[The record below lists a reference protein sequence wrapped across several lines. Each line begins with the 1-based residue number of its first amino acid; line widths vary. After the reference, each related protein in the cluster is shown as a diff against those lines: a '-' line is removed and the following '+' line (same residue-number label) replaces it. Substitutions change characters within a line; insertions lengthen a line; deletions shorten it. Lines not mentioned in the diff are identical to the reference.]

1 MKKLYRSNTD
11 KIIWGVCG
19 GLGEYFKI
27 DSVIIRILF
36 ILMFLAWGT
45 GLLFYIILA
54 IMMPK
59 PSKKTEVVE
68 EKKEENNKFRFLL
81 GIFLALIGLN
91 IMLTSIFN
99 FNIFSF
105 IDWKIILSAFLILIG
120 LKIIFENEKQ

>member
-45 GLLFYIILA
+45 GLFFYIILA

-59 PSKKTEVVE
+59 TSKKTEAVE

-81 GIFLALIGLN
+81 GIFLALIGVN

-99 FNIFSF
+99 FNMFSF

-120 LKIIFENEKQ
+120 LKIIFKNEK

>member
-45 GLLFYIILA
+45 GLFFYIILA

-59 PSKKTEVVE
+59 TSKKTEIVE

-81 GIFLALIGLN
+81 GIFLALIGVN
-91 IMLTSIFN
+91 ITLISIFN

>member
-45 GLLFYIILA
+45 GLFFYIILA

-59 PSKKTEVVE
+59 TSKKTEAVE

-81 GIFLALIGLN
+81 GIFLALIGVN

-99 FNIFSF
+99 FNMFSF

-120 LKIIFENEKQ
+120 LKIIFENEK